1 MQKSATGMH
10 NNLSRVRANGF
21 TLIEILVVLVIIGI
35 VVAAATLAISKFPR
49 GQDARTTANILR
61 ARLLAAEEQAVV
73 QSVSLGF
80 AVSQT
85 GYQFYQLNT
94 QADGTSTWQVI
105 TTPATFTFQK
115 WPMFLSIQ
123 LDLPPTPNVLITNN
137 FPAQPNVVFDPSGG
151 VTPFILHL
159 NKFTLQGKFD
169 GTIELQ

>member
-1 MQKSATGMH
+1 MKK
-10 NNLSRVRANGF
+10 NGF

-61 ARLLAAEEQAVV
+61 SRMLAAEEQAVV
-73 QSVSLGF
+73 QSVSIGF
-80 AVSQT
+80 AMSQA

-94 QADGTSTWQVI
+94 RADGTTTWQVM

-115 WPMFLSIQ
+115 WPRFLPLQ
-123 LDLPPTPNVLITNN
+123 LDLPPNTNVFIADD
-137 FPAQPNVVFDPSGG
+137 FPPQPNIVFDPSGG
-151 VTPFILHL
+151 ITPFILHL
-159 NKFTLQGKFD
+159 NKFTLEGKLD